1 MLLIFFIYGMV
12 AMVNYNDK
20 IKVIVFGVG
29 NYFRKREKDIL
40 QQNDFEIIAFADNN
54 ENLWKERIYNIPI
67 LSPDTILKINY
78 DFIIIMSIYTSEIVK
93 QLLGMGIEKEK
104 IIFGDKFLAERK
116 SGQIKIYSI
125 DKKGMTVTRK
135 VLIIST
141 FLNYNGGSL
150 AAVYAASALED
161 RKMQVVLMSPGGD
174 KKFID
179 EIVQSGITV
188 AICPVLP
195 YLFEKEL
202 NWIEQFDLV
211 IVNVLSM
218 ILCASVLSLR
228 KPVVWWIHESA
239 DVYTIIFEKF
249 KEYSSIDSLK
259 GIKIYAVSKI
269 PQNIF
274 NEFFQRRVDGI
285 LNYGIPDMNHLTVA
299 LKKNKLVFA
308 IIGTVSEIKGHDVFF
323 EAIEKI
329 GKIDNVEFWVIGAIK
344 EDTFVKKVVEKL
356 ESNPLIKVWGE
367 LTRSQ
372 IYDLFPY
379 IDVVVCSS
387 RIDSLPIAI
396 TEGMMYGKVCITTYG
411 TGIADYICN
420 EKNGFIVSAEDA
432 DALREKIEWIIVNKD
447 KLKEIG
453 INARKTYEKYF
464 NMEVFGRNLEN
475 ILMETE
481 VWWNK
486 KFVKDNKEN

>member
-12 AMVNYNDK
+12 VVMVNDK

-29 NYFRKREKDIL
+29 NYFRKREKEIL
-40 QQNDFEIIAFADNN
+40 QQNDLEIVAFVDNN
-54 ENLWKERIYNIPI
+54 ENLWRERRYNIAI

-78 DFIIIMSIYTSEIVK
+78 DFIIIMSIYTSAIYK
-93 QLLGMGIEKEK
+93 QLLGMGIGKEK

-125 DKKGMTVTRK
+125 DKKVMTVTRK
-135 VLIIST
+135 ILIIST

-179 EIVQSGITV
+179 EIVQNGITV
-188 AICPVLP
+188 AICPALP

-218 ILCASVLSLR
+218 ILCASVISLR

-239 DVYTIIFEKF
+239 DVYTSIFDKF

-259 GIKIYAVSKI
+259 RIRIYAVSKI

-274 NEFFQRRVDGI
+274 NNFFQERVDGI
-285 LNYGIPDMNHLTVA
+285 LNYGIPDMNHLI
-299 LKKNKLVFA
+299 LPSKKNKLVFA
-308 IIGTVSEIKGHDVFF
+308 IIGTISEIKGHDVFF

>member
-1 MLLIFFIYGMV
+1 M
-12 AMVNYNDK
+12 
-20 IKVIVFGVG
+20 
-29 NYFRKREKDIL
+29 
-40 QQNDFEIIAFADNN
+40 
-54 ENLWKERIYNIPI
+54 
-67 LSPDTILKINY
+67 
-78 DFIIIMSIYTSEIVK
+78 
-93 QLLGMGIEKEK
+93 
-104 IIFGDKFLAERK
+104 
-116 SGQIKIYSI
+116 
-125 DKKGMTVTRK
+125 
-135 VLIIST
+135 
-141 FLNYNGGSL
+141 
-150 AAVYAASALED
+150 
-161 RKMQVVLMSPGGD
+161 
-174 KKFID
+174 
-179 EIVQSGITV
+179 
-188 AICPVLP
+188 
-195 YLFEKEL
+195 
-202 NWIEQFDLV
+202 
-211 IVNVLSM
+211 
-218 ILCASVLSLR
+218 
-228 KPVVWWIHESA
+228 
-239 DVYTIIFEKF
+239 
-249 KEYSSIDSLK
+249 
-259 GIKIYAVSKI
+259 
-269 PQNIF
+269 
-274 NEFFQRRVDGI
+274 
-285 LNYGIPDMNHLTVA
+285 
-299 LKKNKLVFA
+299 
-308 IIGTVSEIKGHDVFF
+308 
-323 EAIEKI
+323 
-329 GKIDNVEFWVIGAIK
+329 
-344 EDTFVKKVVEKL
+344 VEKL